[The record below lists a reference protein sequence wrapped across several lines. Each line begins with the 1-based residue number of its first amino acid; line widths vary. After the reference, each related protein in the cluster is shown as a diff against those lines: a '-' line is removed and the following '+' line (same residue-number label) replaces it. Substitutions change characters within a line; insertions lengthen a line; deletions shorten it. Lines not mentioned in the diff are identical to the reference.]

1 MEEALRGVHRVRLRT
16 ALVACAAAIALA
28 FGPYM
33 PGLMQGRLPHI
44 GDYASSTL
52 RFNYFEFGA
61 IRRGLGGSIAYLLG
75 PDWPTAFGMFHIL
88 TLLAVAA
95 VFSSV
100 FGRIRGSTP
109 TLIAFGIVLA
119 DVIVFWRIDAGRTD
133 SVVAVLIAL
142 AAVAV
147 GRGYLVP
154 AALCLAIG
162 LFINE
167 LSFIYG
173 LPLITAL
180 LVNLWSATRPQL
192 RAVALAAAVLTLA
205 IAGYVGL
212 RWLPQSPTD
221 HIVSTV
227 RASMPKVHATDAALY
242 WGLLGSRVV
251 SVGRCINNLE
261 PNYVIHLLV
270 AIGILGLSTFA
281 LRGLEWRAWLLTV
294 WTGVIPFAFLWTFAS
309 DMSRWMAMSLCSVW
323 LAQALT
329 PAGVQQPRRLS
340 FGWLQV
346 TCAALV
352 FVLHYPHTTWSKL
365 PMLTPSPLID
375 SITFRTGISK
385 FRASDQTLELCD
397 PDWKSVLGEPES
409 PPRP

>member
-242 WGLLGSRVV
+242 WGLLGSRASRSGAALTTSNRTTSSISSWLSGSGPFHVRAPRSRV
-251 SVGRCINNLE
+251 AGLAVDGLDRRHPVRLPVDLRERHVALDGHE
-261 PNYVIHLLV
+261 PLL
-270 AIGILGLSTFA
+270 
-281 LRGLEWRAWLLTV
+281 
-294 WTGVIPFAFLWTFAS
+294 
-309 DMSRWMAMSLCSVW
+309 VW